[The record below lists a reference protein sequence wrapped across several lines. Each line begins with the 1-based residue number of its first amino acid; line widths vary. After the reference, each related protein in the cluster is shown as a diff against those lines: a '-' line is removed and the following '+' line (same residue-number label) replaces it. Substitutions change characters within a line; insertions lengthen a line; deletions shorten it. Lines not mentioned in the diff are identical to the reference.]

1 MELAKKHAEKIR
13 FAVVGVANTAV
24 DFIILFVLVAL
35 GLDKIPA
42 NFISTGIAFVFS
54 FFVNKSFTFKS
65 KGGNVKKQF
74 AIFLIVTMIGLWV
87 LQPLIITGVS
97 AVLAGTHWSDPV
109 ILFIA
114 KVIATVGSMIW
125 NYLFYS
131 RLVFKKAPELTKVT
145 DDSKTHS
152 N

>member
-13 FAVVGVANTAV
+13 FGIVGIANTAL
-24 DFIILFVLVAL
+24 DFAILFLLVAL

-42 NFISTGIAFVFS
+42 NYISTGVAFIFS

-74 AIFLIVTMIGLWV
+74 VIFIAISIVGLWII
-87 LQPLIITGVS
+87 QPLVITVISVALTHTGWVS
-97 AVLAGTHWSDPV
+97 GL

-114 KVIATVGSMIW
+114 KIIATVASLIW
-125 NYLFYS
+125 NYVFYS
-131 RLVFKKAPELTKVT
+131 RLVFKKEEVK
-145 DDSKTHS
+145 
-152 N
+152 